1 MGKGEGAS
9 GWERGGRR
17 GVGDSGKK
25 RDKRR
30 VGRAGKEMRGL
41 VGGMV
46 GDGRKERGRGG
57 V

>member
-1 MGKGEGAS
+1 MGGGEEGGEGLA
-9 GWERGGRR
+9 
-17 GVGDSGKK
+17 VVGKK

-46 GDGRKERGRGG
+46 GDGRRERGRGG